1 MRPLLAQGLGMLMLA
16 QLDPVIGV
24 FKDGCVSNAPT
35 QCWDTD
41 YYNEPGWVDT
51 VERYRKI
58 EYDRRNIHQDAAYND
73 MVPIATYMFFAVPLA
88 FVVVSLLMWYFTGKE
103 ASALHDYVISHH
115 QDADWVDEHS
125 GVKSK
130 LEERHEH
137 QGRVGLG
144 QHNEAADELGLEYMG
159 RVEGRFSRASHVQTG
174 QGSEG
179 HKETLK
185 EKLEKKKLHAA
196 HVKSH
201 IERAFEAVDT
211 DGSGE
216 LTRDELKQLLKNMRE
231 PHTDAEIDQLM
242 VKFDPDGSGSID
254 FNEFRDG
261 WQSEYRKANTIAAFT
276 GAENVKVFD
285 KVVAGSKKAARD
297 NLKVAETK

>member
-1 MRPLLAQGLGMLMLA
+1 MLMLA
-16 QLDPVIGV
+16 RLDPVTGV
-24 FKDGCVSNAPT
+24 FKDGCQSNAPT
-35 QCWDTD
+35 ACWDNLGATD
-41 YYNEPGWVDT
+41 YYNKPGWADT

-58 EYDRRNIHQDAAYND
+58 EYDRRHIHQDAAYED
-73 MVPIATYMFFAVPLA
+73 MVPIATYMFFAMPLA
-88 FVVVSLLMWYFTGKE
+88 FVVVSFLMWYFTGKE
-103 ASALHDYVISHH
+103 ANALHDYVLSHH

-130 LEERHEH
+130 VEEKHLH

-144 QHNEAADELGLEYMG
+144 QHNEAADELGLEYMD
-159 RVEGRFSRASHVQTG
+159 RVESRFSRASHVQTG

-196 HVKSH
+196 RVKSQ

-216 LTRDELKQLLKNMRE
+216 LTRGELKQLLGNMRE
-231 PHTDAEIDQLM
+231 PHTDAEIDELM

-261 WQSEYRKANTIAAFT
+261 WQSEHRKAADDTDSAAAT
-276 GAENVKVFD
+276 GGAEDLEVFD
-285 KVVAGSKKAARD
+285 KVVAGSKKAAREK
-297 NLKVAETK
+297 LRPPS